1 MKRILWQWLND
12 REWKS
17 SAKTGI
23 FIILYMILICIV
35 GLSLWF
41 PLSIWFPGIDALVCI
56 VGYPTYFVGYVGGI
70 VYLCRHEFS

>member
-17 SAKTGI
+17 SAKSGV
-23 FIILYMILICIV
+23 FIALYMISIFIV

-41 PLSIWFPGIDALVCI
+41 PLSIWFPGIDAFVCI
-56 VGYPTYFVGYVGGI
+56 VGYLVYFVG
-70 VYLCRHEFS
+70 